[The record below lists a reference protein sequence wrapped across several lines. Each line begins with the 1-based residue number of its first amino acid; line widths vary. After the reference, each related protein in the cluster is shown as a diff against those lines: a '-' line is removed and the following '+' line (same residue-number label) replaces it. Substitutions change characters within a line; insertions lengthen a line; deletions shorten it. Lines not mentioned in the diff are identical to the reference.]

1 MIISSCFNPVKPP
14 ALAFTAVAIPAAP
27 IIISTVL
34 FGKGAFR
41 RTGLALKLI
50 FVPTLWPGIPDA
62 PFCLTPLTSLIPNV
76 VTVPIPAG
84 KSTPLT
90 CIASPSANLP
100 LVCINSTKPLLVPV
114 VAANPIAPLLFPT
127 ISDVT
132 GISASVISVL
142 FKIKL
147 VFTWISYKCKSH
159 SVASPSYAASF
170 RLNP

>member
-14 ALAFTAVAIPAAP
+14 ALAFTAVAIPAGP
-27 IIISTVL
+27 TIISTVL

-50 FVPTLWPGIPDA
+50 FVPPVAPSPGKFAA

-114 VAANPIAPLLFPT
+114 VAANPMAPLLFPT

-147 VFTWISYKCKSH
+147 VFT
-159 SVASPSYAASF
+159 
-170 RLNP
+170 

>member
-14 ALAFTAVAIPAAP
+14 ALALTAVAIPAAP

-50 FVPTLWPGIPDA
+50 FVPPVAPSPGKFAA

-100 LVCINSTKPLLVPV
+100 YFIYSN
-114 VAANPIAPLLFPT
+114 
-127 ISDVT
+127 
-132 GISASVISVL
+132 
-142 FKIKL
+142 
-147 VFTWISYKCKSH
+147 
-159 SVASPSYAASF
+159 SF
-170 RLNP
+170 RFSSTDLFLHGESLHNLLYSLIYSPV